1 MVDSRRVVETVLT
14 EGSDFSVH
22 DLLKTHFGDAAREFH
37 KT

>member
-1 MVDSRRVVETVLT
+1 VDSRRAVEILLT

-22 DLLKTHFGDAAREFH
+22 DLLKKHFGDAAREFH